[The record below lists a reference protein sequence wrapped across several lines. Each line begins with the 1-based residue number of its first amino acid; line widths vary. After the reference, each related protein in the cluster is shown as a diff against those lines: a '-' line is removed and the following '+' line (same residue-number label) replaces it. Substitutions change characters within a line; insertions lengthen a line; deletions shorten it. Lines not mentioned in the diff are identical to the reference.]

1 LHAPTHTTSAPRP
14 TGGSADLQKLR
25 AEITFLDTLVKKL
38 QAELQNE
45 RQYNQSLETQIRAL
59 TQGE

>member
-1 LHAPTHTTSAPRP
+1 
-14 TGGSADLQKLR
+14 LQKLR
-25 AEITFLDTLVKKL
+25 AEITWLDSLVKKL